1 MGRLHEFR
9 EPFIDP
15 RYCRRGLRSMIAAV
29 FVALPLGVVL
39 LLAACG
45 IPANTSGANDALS
58 AASTASPGRTPVTAN
73 PPANAVSLS
82 SDHASYT
89 PSSTI
94 IVTLSNTL
102 ATSVRTFDHQ
112 TNCTIVT
119 LQHQTTTGWT
129 NVGGCAMMIATRIV
143 EISAGETRKITLS
156 PGAGQ
161 IHATPWPTG
170 TYRAVL
176 HYALPG
182 QDLSAGAVATT
193 PTFTIG

>member
-1 MGRLHEFR
+1 MSRVSDVR
-9 EPFIDP
+9 RPVINP
-15 RYCRRGLRSMIAAV
+15 RNSRRGLRSIIAAV
-29 FVALPLGVVL
+29 FVALLLGVVL
-39 LLAACG
+39 MLAACG
-45 IPANTSGANDALS
+45 VPANTAGSNDALS
-58 AASTASPGRTPVTAN
+58 AASTASSGRTPVTAN

-112 TNCTIVT
+112 TSCSIVT
-119 LQHQTTTGWT
+119 LQRQTTSGWS
-129 NVGGCAMMIATRIV
+129 NVGGCALMIATRIV
-143 EISAGETRKITLS
+143 DISAGETRKIALS

-170 TYRAVL
+170 MYRVIL

-182 QDLSAGAVATT
+182 QDMSAGNTATT
-193 PTFTIG
+193 PTFTIS

>member
-1 MGRLHEFR
+1 MSRVSDAHQ
-9 EPFIDP
+9 PFTNP
-15 RYCRRGLRSMIAAV
+15 RNTRRGLRSKIAAV
-29 FVALPLGVVL
+29 FVALPLGVAFL
-39 LLAACG
+39 LTACG

-58 AASTASPGRTPVTAN
+58 AASTASPGRKPVTAN

-89 PSSTI
+89 PASTI
-94 IVTLSNTL
+94 VVTLSNTL

-119 LQHQTTTGWT
+119 LQRQTTSGWT

-143 EISAGETRKITLS
+143 EITTGETRKIALS

-161 IHATPWPTG
+161 IHATPWPAG
-170 TYRAVL
+170 TYRVVL

-182 QDLSAGAVATT
+182 QDLSAGTLATT
-193 PTFTIG
+193 PTFTIS

>member
-1 MGRLHEFR
+1 MSRVSDVR
-9 EPFIDP
+9 QPFTHP
-15 RYCRRGLRSMIAAV
+15 RNSRRGLRSMTVAV
-29 FVALPLGVVL
+29 FVALLLGAVL
-39 LLAACG
+39 MLAACG
-45 IPANTSGANDALS
+45 VPANTAGSNDALS
-58 AASTASPGRTPVTAN
+58 AASTASSGRTPVSAN
-73 PPANAVSLS
+73 PPANAVSLR
-82 SDHASYT
+82 SDHTSYT

-119 LQHQTTTGWT
+119 LQRQTTNGWS

-143 EISAGETRKITLS
+143 EIAAGETRKIALS

-161 IHATPWPTG
+161 MHATPWPAG
-170 TYRAVL
+170 TYRVTV

-182 QDLSAGAVATT
+182 QDMSALTVVTT
-193 PTFTIG
+193 PTFTIS